1 MQTNTTTQMALQA
14 NRRLEWAVG
23 KVADDKTTWMYG
35 EYFPEIGP
43 VLAEY
48 DNQQAASFAVVA
60 TNTKGVQ
67 PTAGVFSTWPSA
79 ETRIGFHKDPR
90 FTKVQSARDAA
101 MEMFSFGNSIESMDE
116 VITLNTDSDYGVV
129 IAKDYPLS
137 AAPIFELPLAKDSP
151 EQTYA
156 GKSFSL
162 LPWGDEVERLMAN
175 SADGV
180 EVYKIRFNPTAS

>member
-1 MQTNTTTQMALQA
+1 MTLQA
-14 NRRLEWAVG
+14 DRRLEWAVG
-23 KVADDKTTWMYG
+23 KVADDKAAWMYG
-35 EYFPEIGP
+35 EYFAEIGP

-60 TNTKGVQ
+60 TNVKGVQ

-79 ETRIGFHKDPR
+79 EARVGFHEDPR
-90 FTKVQSARDAA
+90 FTKVQPARDAA

-116 VITLNTDSDYGVV
+116 VITLNTDSDYAVI
-129 IAKDYPLS
+129 IAKSYPLS
-137 AAPIFELPLAKDSP
+137 AAPIFRLPLSKDSP

-162 LPWGDEVERLMAN
+162 LPWNAEVEQLMTS

-180 EVYKIRFNPTAS
+180 EVYRVRFNPAAQ